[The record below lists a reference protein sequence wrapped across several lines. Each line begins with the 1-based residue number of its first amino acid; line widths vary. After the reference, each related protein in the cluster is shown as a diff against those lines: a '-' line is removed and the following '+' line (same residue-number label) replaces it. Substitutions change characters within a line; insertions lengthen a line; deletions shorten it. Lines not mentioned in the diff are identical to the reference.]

1 MTHTDAKQKRLRH
14 LFEEL
19 RWIRQVRPPLMAE
32 PVELAQHD
40 EWKRGEIEKIEEQIE
55 REMDDG

>member
-1 MTHTDAKQKRLRH
+1 MTHTDAKQQRLRH

-19 RWIRQVRPPLMAE
+19 RWIRQVRPPLMAD

-40 EWKRGEIEKIEEQIE
+40 EWKYGKIKKIEEQIE

>member
-1 MTHTDAKQKRLRH
+1 M
-14 LFEEL
+14 
-19 RWIRQVRPPLMAE
+19 RPPLMAE

>member
-32 PVELAQHD
+32 PVELAQHN
-40 EWKRGEIEKIEEQIE
+40 EWKRCEIEKIEEKIE